1 MRGVAL
7 PPPGMGQRIGT
18 PLSVLF
24 PALFTLVRAV
34 TIAEIALT
42 RRGLVRWVAPG
53 EPWHLALT

>member
-1 MRGVAL
+1 
-7 PPPGMGQRIGT
+7 MGQRIGT
-18 PLSVLF
+18 PLLVLF

-42 RRGLVRWVAPG
+42 RRGLVRWVALG